1 MLGCVCELLQ
11 SGSRKCVT
19 ELLVWARLIGITHM
33 AEAGWQQLLWELSCT
48 QEWAASGSEGATG
61 QALRSVPLE
70 GGTSYQQP

>member
-1 MLGCVCELLQ
+1 MVSLGP
-11 SGSRKCVT
+11 SDHVT
-19 ELLVWARLIGITHM
+19 HV